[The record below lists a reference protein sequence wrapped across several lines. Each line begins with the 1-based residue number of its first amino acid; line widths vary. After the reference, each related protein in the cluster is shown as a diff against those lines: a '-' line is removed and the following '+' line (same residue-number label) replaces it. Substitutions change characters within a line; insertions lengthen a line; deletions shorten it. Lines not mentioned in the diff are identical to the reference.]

1 MECDWETHPGQPTKK
16 VFLEQLCSMKNPQ
29 FSLTKKAMNQAPAIC
44 WSYGRTLGNI
54 AVFSH
59 SVLGEFPAKSGIDA
73 VLPCDFVN
81 AGKFRNGTNDGGVE
95 LIKLIGGRSLT
106 TPLLKLSA
114 G

>member
-16 VFLEQLCSMKNPQ
+16 VFLEQLCDEEPAV
-29 FSLTKKAMNQAPAIC
+29 LADKKAMNQAPAIC

-54 AVFSH
+54 AVFSQ